1 VGDRLSS
8 VSSSRLPPTQ
18 ADESRPLAEMRDQLF
33 SLMSLLE
40 REQREKNQALSRV
53 SELEHQLHESHFQQT
68 ANSFQPILPSQAFG
82 LGRLPPSS
90 PTIIPPTPLPSS
102 PEING
107 NKMKSWGFPSRS
119 RTPTPPKEKKRESF
133 FGLSSVLKGPAVLEE
148 HTGIDLPPISLP
160 NEQDWMPST
169 SEPVSSP
176 PLVRSNSITSSAS
189 SVVQFLG
196 GYLGRGRPS
205 AGTNDHPRKGAL
217 DLRGGCSCCTG
228 EVFEL

>member
-8 VSSSRLPPTQ
+8 VSSSRLPPQ

-40 REQREKNQALSRV
+40 REQREKNQALSRI
-53 SELEHQLHESHFQQT
+53 SELEYQLHESHFQQT
-68 ANSFQPILPSQAFG
+68 ANNFQPILPSQAFG
-82 LGRLPPSS
+82 RLPPPS

-102 PEING
+102 PEVSG
-107 NKMKSWGFPSRS
+107 NKMKAWGFPSRS

-160 NEQDWMPST
+160 HEPEWMPST
-169 SEPVSSP
+169 SETVSSP
-176 PLVRSNSITSSAS
+176 PLARSNSITSSAS

-205 AGTNDHPRKGAL
+205 ASVNDHPRKGVL

>member
-18 ADESRPLAEMRDQLF
+18 ADESRSIAEMRDQMF

-40 REQREKNQALSRV
+40 REQREKNQALSRI
-53 SELEHQLHESHFQQT
+53 SELETQLHESHFQQA

-82 LGRLPPSS
+82 RLPPPS

-119 RTPTPPKEKKRESF
+119 RTPTPPKEKRRESF
-133 FGLSSVLKGPAVLEE
+133 FGLSSVLKGPEVHEDY
-148 HTGIDLPPISLP
+148 TGIDLPPISLP
-160 NEQDWMPST
+160 SEQEWMPS
-169 SEPVSSP
+169 SSASTAAP
-176 PLVRSNSITSSAS
+176 PLARSNSITSSAS
-189 SVVQFLG
+189 SVVNFLG

-205 AGTNDHPRKGAL
+205 ASTSDATRKGVL

>member
-1 VGDRLSS
+1 
-8 VSSSRLPPTQ
+8 
-18 ADESRPLAEMRDQLF
+18 MF

-40 REQREKNQALSRV
+40 REQREKNQALSRID
-53 SELEHQLHESHFQQT
+53 ELETQLHESHFQQA
-68 ANSFQPILPSQAFG
+68 ANSFQPILPSRAF
-82 LGRLPPSS
+82 GRLPPPS

-102 PEING
+102 PEMNG

-119 RTPTPPKEKKRESF
+119 RTPTPPKEKRRESF
-133 FGLSSVLKGPAVLEE
+133 FGLSSVLKGPEVHEDY
-148 HTGIDLPPISLP
+148 TGIDLPPISLP
-160 NEQDWMPST
+160 HEQEPMP
-169 SEPVSSP
+169 PSSAPTAAP
-176 PLVRSNSITSSAS
+176 PLARSNSVTSSAS

-205 AGTNDHPRKGAL
+205 ASNSEVTRKGVL

>member
-1 VGDRLSS
+1 MGDRLSS
-8 VSSSRLPPTQ
+8 VSSSRLPPQ

-40 REQREKNQALSRV
+40 REQREKNQALSRI

-68 ANSFQPILPSQAFG
+68 ANNFQPILPSQAFG
-82 LGRLPPSS
+82 LGRLPPAS

-102 PEING
+102 PEVSG

-160 NEQDWMPST
+160 NEQSWTPSS
-169 SEPVSSP
+169 SEPAVAP
-176 PLVRSNSITSSAS
+176 PLARSNSITSSAS

-205 AGTNDHPRKGAL
+205 ASTTDSSKRGVL

>member
-18 ADESRPLAEMRDQLF
+18 ADEPRPLAEMRDQLF

-40 REQREKNQALSRV
+40 REQREKNQALSRI
-53 SELEHQLHESHFQQT
+53 SELELQLHESHFQQT

-82 LGRLPPSS
+82 RLPPPS

-102 PEING
+102 PEVNG

-160 NEQDWMPST
+160 SEQGWMPST
-169 SEPVSSP
+169 SETVTSP
-176 PLVRSNSITSSAS
+176 SLARSNSITSSAS

-205 AGTNDHPRKGAL
+205 ASTNDATRKGVL

>member
-1 VGDRLSS
+1 MGDRLSS
-8 VSSSRLPPTQ
+8 VSSSRLPPQ

-40 REQREKNQALSRV
+40 REQREKNQALSRI
-53 SELEHQLHESHFQQT
+53 SELEHQLHESHFQHT
-68 ANSFQPILPSQAFG
+68 ANNFQPILPSQAFG
-82 LGRLPPSS
+82 LGRLPPPS

-102 PEING
+102 PEVSG
-107 NKMKSWGFPSRS
+107 NKMKAWGFPSRS

-133 FGLSSVLKGPAVLEE
+133 FGLSSVLKGPEVLEE

-160 NEQDWMPST
+160 NEQSWTPSS
-169 SEPVSSP
+169 SEPAVAP
-176 PLVRSNSITSSAS
+176 PMARSNSITSSAS
-189 SVVQFLG
+189 SVVQFIG

-205 AGTNDHPRKGAL
+205 ASTTDSSKRGVL

>member
-40 REQREKNQALSRV
+40 REQREKNQALSRI
-53 SELEHQLHESHFQQT
+53 SELELQLHESHFQQT

-82 LGRLPPSS
+82 LGRLPPPS

-102 PEING
+102 PEVNG

-148 HTGIDLPPISLP
+148 HTGIDLPPM
-160 NEQDWMPST
+160 D
-169 SEPVSSP
+169 
-176 PLVRSNSITSSAS
+176 
-189 SVVQFLG
+189 
-196 GYLGRGRPS
+196 
-205 AGTNDHPRKGAL
+205 AL
-217 DLRGGCSCCTG
+217 DIGTGIKSTPCPIKFNHFIRIFSGPVPRWVSGSRKTIGQHTRRSKERSTGLERGM
-228 EVFEL
+228 

>member
-1 VGDRLSS
+1 
-8 VSSSRLPPTQ
+8 
-18 ADESRPLAEMRDQLF
+18 MF

-40 REQREKNQALSRV
+40 REQREKNQALSRIE
-53 SELEHQLHESHFQQT
+53 ELENQLHESHFQQA

-82 LGRLPPSS
+82 RLPPPS

-119 RTPTPPKEKKRESF
+119 RTPTPPKEKRRESF
-133 FGLSSVLKGPAVLEE
+133 FGLSSVLKGPEVHEDY
-148 HTGIDLPPISLP
+148 TGIDLPPISLP
-160 NEQDWMPST
+160 HEQEPIPPSSAPT
-169 SEPVSSP
+169 TAH
-176 PLVRSNSITSSAS
+176 PLARSNSITSSAS
-189 SVVQFLG
+189 SVVNFLS

-205 AGTNDHPRKGAL
+205 ASTSEATRKGVL

>member
-1 VGDRLSS
+1 MGDRLSS

-18 ADESRPLAEMRDQLF
+18 ADESRPLAEMRDPLF

-40 REQREKNQALSRV
+40 REQREKNQALSRI
-53 SELEHQLHESHFQQT
+53 SELETQLHESHFQQT

-82 LGRLPPSS
+82 RLPPPS
-90 PTIIPPTPLPSS
+90 PTIPPTPLPSS
-102 PEING
+102 PEISG

-133 FGLSSVLKGPAVLEE
+133 FGLSSVLKRPAVHEQ

-160 NEQDWMPST
+160 SEQSWMPSS
-169 SEPVSSP
+169 SEPTVAP
-176 PLVRSNSITSSAS
+176 PLARSNSITSSAS

-196 GYLGRGRPS
+196 GYLGPGRPS
-205 AGTNDHPRKGAL
+205 ASTNDTTRKGAL